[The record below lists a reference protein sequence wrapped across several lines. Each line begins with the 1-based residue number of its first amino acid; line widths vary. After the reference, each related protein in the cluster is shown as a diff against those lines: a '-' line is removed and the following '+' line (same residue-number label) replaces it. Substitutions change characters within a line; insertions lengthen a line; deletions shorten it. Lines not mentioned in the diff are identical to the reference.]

1 MNEQKIEYF
10 LVATTAG
17 VKIKAT
23 KKGKGFVVTIKEEDF
38 GTATEVLEGL
48 KRHIETALKK

>member
-23 KKGKGFVVTIKEEDF
+23 KKGKGLVVTIKEEDF